1 MRQTYLLL
9 LLGLFAYGIGLEAQ
23 SAPPTPP
30 VLPALSENNSSTGL
44 TIAQQASADKPFS
57 VIGPAGALLGDRSG
71 KYEVWIFP
79 WKIFSGMRMTANM
92 DGYPVPIDVND
103 HAAEIDVK
111 PDHTTLMYSHANF
124 TVRQTMMAPKQSAD
138 GTGVLIFY
146 QIQAVRPMT
155 LTFSFEPNMQRM
167 WPAPSDGSVEPEWV
181 KNSSGDSGGSGFY
194 ILHQNFPDHAAALAM
209 PSAQPGILQPYQE
222 RAHTWPLQFVLRFDP
237 AKDSATTFPL
247 LITFANTKQAAT
259 KAALAESLLAL
270 DQGAMASVQANAN
283 YYREFTAQHAS
294 IETPDEHLN
303 QAFSWAEVSVDQL
316 RVESK
321 PDRTEEAFAGGFVGS
336 GDSARPGFGWF
347 FGRDA
352 LWSLYAI
359 NSYGDLPGARGELEF
374 LMHHQRADGKIMHEW
389 SQTADLVEWKSVA
402 YEFASADSTP
412 LLQMVVNDY
421 FKISGDEAFLRSH
434 WKELMLAWTYE
445 TTHDSSDGIY
455 NNSSGTGWV
464 ESWIPQPQQELY
476 LAAVD
481 EQASL
486 AFANL
491 AKTLGHTSEAEQATQ
506 RAARLRDVIEKEYYL
521 PQTGFY
527 AFSRN
532 ADGTT
537 DNTATTYPSVAWWD
551 GDYALEHTDKVLSRW
566 ASSEFSTD
574 WGARSVGDQESVYD
588 PISYHQGTVWPL
600 FTGWLAVAEYRN
612 NQPLAGYQS
621 LMQNANLTWSQDL
634 GSVTELLSGAFYQGL
649 GRSDAHQLW
658 SSAMVISPV
667 LRGMFGLQ
675 WDVPHHT
682 LGITPHLPADWAGA
696 TVHRLPFGKSTLDLT
711 FARRGQELIVNV
723 MGPASSDVLLHSESA
738 GAKVEGH
745 ELHIPLPTV
754 EAAFSEQLPKFG
766 SATQQMKILHETI
779 SEQGLELTLSAP
791 SSSHQTIS
799 LRENRAGLHLHSAE
813 AQLGSS
819 TNGLRDAEVV
829 FPAGNGYVTKVVRI
843 SW

>member
-1 MRQTYLLL
+1 MRPTYLLL
-9 LLGLFAYGIGLEAQ
+9 LLSLFACGFRLEAQ
-23 SAPPTPP
+23 SALPTLPL
-30 VLPALSENNSSTGL
+30 LPALPESSSSPELRIT
-44 TIAQQASADKPFS
+44 QQASPDKPFS
-57 VIGPAGALLGDRSG
+57 VIGPSGALLGDRSG
-71 KYEVWIFP
+71 KYEAWIFP

-92 DGYPVPIDVND
+92 DNYAVPIDVND
-103 HAAEIDVK
+103 HASGIDVR
-111 PDHTTLMYSHANF
+111 PDRTTITYSHANF
-124 TVRQTMMAPKQSAD
+124 TVRQTMMAPKQSAE
-138 GTGVLIFY
+138 GAGVLIFY

-181 KNSSGDSGGSGFY
+181 KTGDGSGFY
-194 ILHQNFPDHAAALAM
+194 ILHQNFPDHAAAIAM
-209 PSAQPGILQPYQE
+209 PTAEPGILQPYQE

-237 AKDSATTFPL
+237 AKDSAAAFPV
-247 LITFANTKQAAT
+247 LITFANNKQAAT
-259 KAALAESLLAL
+259 AAALEESLQAL
-270 DQGAMASVQANAN
+270 DRGAVAAAEANAG
-283 YYREFTAQHAS
+283 YYRDFTAQHTS
-294 IETPDEHLN
+294 IETPDERLN
-303 QAFSWAEVSVDQL
+303 RAFSWAEVSIDQL
-316 RVESK
+316 HVESK
-321 PDRTEEAFAGGFVGS
+321 PDRSAEAFSGGFVGS

-352 LWSLYAI
+352 MWSLYAI
-359 NSYGDLPGARGELEF
+359 HSYGDLQGAREELEF

-389 SQTADLVEWKSVA
+389 SQTADLVDWKSVS
-402 YEFASADSTP
+402 YEFAAADSTP
-412 LLQMVVNDY
+412 LLQMAVNDY

-434 WKELMLAWTYE
+434 WQELMLAWTYE
-445 TTHDSSDGIY
+445 TTHDSADGIY

-476 LAAVD
+476 LAAMD

-506 RAARLRDVIEKEYYL
+506 RAAKLRDVIEKEYYL

-551 GDYALEHTDKVLSRW
+551 GDYALEHADKVLSRW

-574 WGARSVGDQESVYD
+574 WGARSVSDRESVYD
-588 PISYHQGTVWPL
+588 PISYHQGSVWPL
-600 FTGWLAVAEYRN
+600 FTGWLAVAEYRG
-612 NQPLAGYQS
+612 NQPLTGYQS

-634 GSVTELLSGAFYQGL
+634 GSVTELLSGAYYQGL

-658 SSAMVISPV
+658 SAAMVISPV

-675 WDVPHHT
+675 WDVPHRT

-723 MGPASSDVLLHSESA
+723 MGPASSEVILHSQSS

-745 ELHIPLPTV
+745 ELHIPLPVV
-754 EAAFSEQLPKFG
+754 EAAFSAQLPNFG

-779 SEQGLELTLSAP
+779 GEQGLELTLSALA
-791 SSSHQTIS
+791 SSHQTIS
-799 LRENRAGLHLHSAE
+799 LRENRAGLHLHSAD

-819 TNGLRDAEVV
+819 TNGLRDAVIV

>member
-1 MRQTYLLL
+1 MRPTYLLL
-9 LLGLFAYGIGLEAQ
+9 LLSLLACGFSLEAQ
-23 SAPPTPP
+23 SALPT
-30 VLPALSENNSSTGL
+30 LPLLSGLPESNSSPEL
-44 TIAQQASADKPFS
+44 RIEQQASPDKPFS
-57 VIGPAGALLGDRSG
+57 VIGPSGALLGDRSG
-71 KYEVWIFP
+71 KYEAWIFP

-92 DGYPVPIDVND
+92 DNYPVAIDVNE
-103 HAAEIDVK
+103 HAAVIDVR
-111 PDHTTLMYSHANF
+111 PDRTMITYSHANF

-138 GTGVLIFY
+138 GAGVLIFY

-181 KNSSGDSGGSGFY
+181 KDSNGSGFY

-237 AKDSATTFPL
+237 AKDTATTFPI
-247 LITFANTKQAAT
+247 LITFANNKQSAT
-259 KAALAESLLAL
+259 TAALADSLQAL
-270 DQGAMASVQANAN
+270 NRGAISAARANAN
-283 YYREFTAQHAS
+283 YYRDFTAQHTS
-294 IETPDEHLN
+294 IETPDKKLN
-303 QAFSWAEVSVDQL
+303 QAFSWAEVAIDQL
-316 RVESK
+316 HVESK
-321 PDRTEEAFAGGFVGS
+321 PDRSTAAFSGGFVGS

-352 LWSLYAI
+352 MWSLYAI
-359 NSYGDLPGARGELEF
+359 NSYGDLKGAREELEF

-389 SQTADLVEWKSVA
+389 SQTADLVDWKSVA
-402 YEFASADSTP
+402 YEFAAADSTP
-412 LLQMVVNDY
+412 LLQMAVNDY
-421 FKISGDEAFLRSH
+421 FKISGDEAFLRAH
-434 WKELMLAWTYE
+434 WKELALAWNYE
-445 TTHDSSDGIY
+445 TTHDSADGIY

-506 RAARLRDVIEKEYYL
+506 RAAKLRGVIEREYYL

-532 ADGTT
+532 TDGTT

-551 GDYALEHTDKVLSRW
+551 GDYGLEHADKALSRW

-574 WGARSVGDQESVYD
+574 WGARSVSDQESVYD
-588 PISYHQGTVWPL
+588 PISYHQGSVWPL
-600 FTGWLAVAEYRN
+600 FTGWLAVAEYRG

-675 WDVPHHT
+675 WDVAHHT
-682 LGITPHLPADWAGA
+682 LGITPHLPADWTGA
-696 TVHRLPFGKSTLDLT
+696 TLRQLPFGQSTLNVS
-711 FARRGQELIVNV
+711 FVRRGEELIVTV
-723 MGPASSDVLLHSESA
+723 TGSASSEVLLHSESA
-738 GAKVEGH
+738 GARVEGH

-754 EAAFSEQLPKFG
+754 EAAFSQQLPNFG
-766 SATQQMKILHETI
+766 SATQQMKVLHETI
-779 SEQGLELTLSAP
+779 NEQGLELTLSAP

-799 LRENRAGLHLHSAE
+799 LRENRAGLHLHSE
-813 AQLGSS
+813 DAQIGSS
-819 TNGLRDAEVV
+819 TNGLHDAEIV
-829 FPAGNGYVTKVVRI
+829 FQPGNGYVTKVVRI
-843 SW
+843 NW